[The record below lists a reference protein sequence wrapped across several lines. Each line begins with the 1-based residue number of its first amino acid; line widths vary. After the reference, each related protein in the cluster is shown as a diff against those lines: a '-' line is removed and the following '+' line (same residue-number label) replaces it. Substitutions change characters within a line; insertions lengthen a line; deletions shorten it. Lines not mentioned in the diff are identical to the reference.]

1 MDAGAQRGGPL
12 SVQSTYMLSGTGM
25 CHSTGSLSWWS
36 SRLYQGRGL
45 NPNRASDNGCSPGSP
60 RLQGILGASPW
71 GWRGGHLSSAGVLLL
86 RSCVTSGGVTEKWTV
101 SAMSK
106 RTREWSTEAT
116 RTGKK
121 TCIAEQM
128 VINIWSIL
136 NPPENFLFLIRSTLV
151 AHLLSSFGKEYDLQ
165 ASRPSCNVRTVKL
178 LIYINVNKLYLSI
191 LFTSSIY
198 FYFHSC
204 NAGFRI
210 SSFSSLFKNYSH

>member
-1 MDAGAQRGGPL
+1 MPQHRFPQLVEQPPLPGQRPQPQQ
-12 SVQSTYMLSGTGM
+12 SFRQWVQPWES
-25 CHSTGSLSWWS
+25 
-36 SRLYQGRGL
+36 Q
-45 NPNRASDNGCSPGSP
+45 
-60 RLQGILGASPW
+60 LQGILGASPW
-71 GWRGGHLSSAGVLLL
+71 GWRGGPLSSAGVLLL
-86 RSCVTSGGVTEKWTV
+86 RSCVTSGGVTDNWAV

-116 RTGKK
+116 RTEKK

-151 AHLLSSFGKEYDLQ
+151 AHLLSSFWKEYDLQ
-165 ASRPSCNVRTVKL
+165 ASRPSCNVRTVML
-178 LIYINVNKLYLSI
+178 LTYINVNKLLLSI

-198 FYFHSC
+198 FYFHRC